1 MEQTEMFLSDEQV
14 IKLTGRKTKK
24 LQCEHLKRLGIP
36 FHQNAA
42 GKPVV
47 CRVHVEVLPPA
58 ANEPESEPTGWKP
71 NKLK

>member
-47 CRVHVEVLPPA
+47 CRVHVEGMAPA
-58 ANEPESEPTGWKP
+58 ANDPAPEPAIWKS